1 MTTSVKVTKA
11 IEAHLKQWKEMG
23 EKMQKL
29 MAPVLK
35 QREELKRAMQPF
47 LESQAA
53 LQKSIEP
60 ILAAQE
66 KWRKDIASFELPRYV
81 LPVLG
86 PAVEQAEKFRNS
98 LKGIISPAFEELQ
111 RSFKELPPKTQE
123 ALILLGTHGWYL
135 DLEMPI
141 PSLWQLK
148 KALEEGNV
156 QEAEEALV
164 QYFEERLD
172 EIETSIVG
180 RFPNRE
186 KVIRAAF
193 SAHRRCEYELSIPV
207 FLSQTDGICK
217 EVVNEHFF
225 IKQNKKPRTAIYVE
239 QIAADTYRAA
249 LLSPL
254 AYSLPISASEKERG
268 PDFAELNRHMVLHG
282 ESLDYGTKTN
292 SLKAISLINYV
303 AHVLKSDDS
312 EP

>member
-11 IEAHLKQWKEMG
+11 IEAHLTQWKKMG
-23 EKMQKL
+23 EQMQKL

-35 QREELKRAMQPF
+35 QREELKRATQPF
-47 LESQAA
+47 LKSQAA
-53 LQKSIEP
+53 LQKSLEP
-60 ILAAQE
+60 IFAAQE
-66 KWRKDIASFELPRYV
+66 KWRKDIATFELPRYV
-81 LPVLG
+81 LTVLG
-86 PAVEQAEKFRNS
+86 PAAEQVEEFRES
-98 LKGIISPAFEELQ
+98 LKKEIISPAFEGLQ
-111 RSFKELPPKTQE
+111 WSFKELPPKTQE

-148 KALEEGNV
+148 KALAEGNV
-156 QEAEEALV
+156 QEAEDALV
-164 QYFEERLD
+164 QYFEERLE

-180 RFPNRE
+180 RFPKRE
-186 KVIRAAF
+186 KVIKAAF

-217 EVVNEHFF
+217 EVVNEYFF

-254 AYSLPISASEKERG
+254 AHSLPIGASEKERG
-268 PDFAELNRHMVLHG
+268 PGFTELNRHMVLHG
-282 ESLDYGTKTN
+282 ESLDYGTKIN
-292 SLKAISLINYV
+292 SLKAISLINYM
-303 AHVLKSDDS
+303 AHVLK
-312 EP
+312 